1 MANPQTYRWPLQI
14 QHQGQ
19 VQTSV
24 RVRSVTMGDGYEQ
37 VAEDGINTRRTTY
50 TLQHIGSRAEVDAV
64 REFLL
69 AGVTKAFYFTPP
81 QGTQGLYRVVADSLS
96 TMPVSKR
103 VSVLNA
109 TLRQCFGVGMRMA

>member
-1 MANPQTYRWPLQI
+1 MANPAKYTWPLQI

-19 VQTSV
+19 AQTSV
-24 RVRSVTMGDGYEQ
+24 RVRSIALGDGYEQ
-37 VAEDGINTRRTTY
+37 VAPDGINTQRTTY
-50 TLQHIGSRAEVDAV
+50 TLQHIGNVSEVNAIRD
-64 REFLL
+64 FLL

-81 QGTQGLYRVVADSLS
+81 HGVEGLYRVVPDSLS
-96 TMPVSKR
+96 TMPVAKR